1 MLLEKM
7 LLEKIMLHPLV
18 LVAIGGAL
26 GSVARYGLS
35 VLVLRQ
41 VNPVNFPWATFSVN
55 VLGCLLAGI
64 FLVVAEQFSAVN
76 QEARLFVVTGL
87 LGGFTTFSAFGIE
100 TLGLIRRGEML
111 IALSYAS
118 LSIIVGVLAMWL
130 AYSALKATLG

>member
-1 MLLEKM
+1 M